1 MLQAS
6 YDTILVLLSLFIA
19 TLASYTTLDLS
30 QRIARLAD
38 QRYRRLWL
46 LGGAVSMGIGIWSMH
61 FVGMLA
67 LSLSIPLGYDTLITA
82 ISLVI
87 AISVSYF
94 ALYLVTGAT
103 LSWRRLVA
111 GGTVMGAGIA
121 AMHYTGMAALRM
133 FPAIDYDPLRFSL
146 SIVIAV
152 VASIAALW
160 IAFNLRSEKLTYLLA
175 RRLGAALVMGL
186 AITGMHYT
194 GMWAA
199 SFAGESVCIAATGI
213 DQKWLAA
220 LILLGS
226 VGVLGLT
233 LVLSLFDARMELSD
247 ARHKRSL
254 EAANEE
260 LQYRATHDALTGL
273 PNRMM
278 LGERL
283 QYVIDAYE
291 RNGKRFAV
299 YFMDLDGFKAI
310 NDALGHRVGDALL
323 KELARR
329 LRQRVRKQDL
339 VARFGGDEFVI
350 VVEDVADAA
359 MAASLAGKIFDCFI
373 EEFDLQDS
381 GMSVSPSVGIA
392 LYPENGDSI
401 ETLLKNADAA
411 MYEAKAHGRNNY
423 RFFESAMNVSA
434 QRTMQIQRGL
444 RTAAAANQFYLDFQ
458 PKFGCKHGHLIGLEA
473 LLRWRHPELGL
484 ISPAEF
490 IPIAERAGQIVRL
503 GRWVVEETCR
513 QMREW
518 DAAGALPVKVAV
530 NLSPNQLSTPCLA
543 EEMAA
548 VLKKYAIPPTRMMF
562 EITETVVMRDTEA
575 SIAAIGKLH
584 GLGFD
589 LSIDDFGTGYSS
601 LAYLQR
607 FAAGQLK
614 VDRSFVSALDSDDPK
629 SLTIVSAIIGLAHAL
644 GMEVVAEG
652 VETQEQLALLNAM
665 KCDQVQG
672 YLLARPLAAERIKE
686 MLVEM
691 SEERAAA

>member
-1 MLQAS
+1 MFLREQMEKA
-6 YDTILVLLSLFIA
+6 
-19 TLASYTTLDLS
+19 LAANAGSCAVMFVDLD
-30 QRIARLAD
+30 QFK
-38 QRYRRLWL
+38 Q
-46 LGGAVSMGIGIWSMH
+46 VN
-61 FVGMLA
+61 
-67 LSLSIPLGYDTLITA
+67 DTLGHPRGDMLLRA
-82 ISLVI
+82 
-87 AISVSYF
+87 
-94 ALYLVTGAT
+94 
-103 LSWRRLVA
+103 VA
-111 GGTVMGAGIA
+111 
-121 AMHYTGMAALRM
+121 
-133 FPAIDYDPLRFSL
+133 D
-146 SIVIAV
+146 
-152 VASIAALW
+152 
-160 IAFNLRSEKLTYLLA
+160 
-175 RRLGAALVMGL
+175 
-186 AITGMHYT
+186 
-194 GMWAA
+194 
-199 SFAGESVCIAATGI
+199 
-213 DQKWLAA
+213 
-220 LILLGS
+220 
-226 VGVLGLT
+226 
-233 LVLSLFDARMELSD
+233 
-247 ARHKRSL
+247 
-254 EAANEE
+254 
-260 LQYRATHDALTGL
+260 
-273 PNRMM
+273 
-278 LGERL
+278 
-283 QYVIDAYE
+283 
-291 RNGKRFAV
+291 
-299 YFMDLDGFKAI
+299 
-310 NDALGHRVGDALL
+310 
-323 KELARR
+323 R
-329 LRQRVRKQDL
+329 LRHIVRTTDI